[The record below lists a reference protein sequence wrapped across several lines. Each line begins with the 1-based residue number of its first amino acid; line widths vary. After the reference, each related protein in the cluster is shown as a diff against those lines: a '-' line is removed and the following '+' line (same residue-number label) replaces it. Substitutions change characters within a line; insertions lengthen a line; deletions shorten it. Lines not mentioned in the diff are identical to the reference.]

1 MDPFCWG
8 GLLYVPWGVTPCA
21 HTGAA
26 GPSSR
31 LLCVGLRILWWGSV
45 LGNGQPF
52 RNGRACTASGL
63 FSLGSLGWGGREF
76 TGSHWC
82 ESSLLNVKN
91 VPKVDYNLYNWVC
104 GGPLWEHVGVEDG
117 RNLWLSRDSKCK
129 SLKQW
134 CCKSFT
140 CMVLSMFVHMC
151 LWCVYVYLYTHVNV
165 HVLIY
170 VKAGMHACACGIC
183 MHVWYVYLCMC
194 ILVCTCICAYLCSL
208 YFYACMCVFLCGVC
222 ICVYVWWVY
231 EICVMCVVSVCMY
244 VYEVCMC
251 GLYVCV
257 CGTCV

>member
-31 LLCVGLRILWWGSV
+31 LLCVGLGMLWWGSV

-129 SLKQW
+129 SLNQW

-140 CMVLSMFVHMC
+140 CMVLSILCMTNKITPAVTVYNMCMCVHPC
-151 LWCVYVYLYTHVNV
+151 LYTCVSDV
-165 HVLIY
+165 
-170 VKAGMHACACGIC
+170 
-183 MHVWYVYLCMC
+183 CMC
-194 ILVCTCICAYLCSL
+194 ICIP
-208 YFYACMCVFLCGVC
+208 M
-222 ICVYVWWVY
+222 
-231 EICVMCVVSVCMY
+231 
-244 VYEVCMC
+244 
-251 GLYVCV
+251 
-257 CGTCV
+257 